1 MNDPSMSERTKG
13 SPGEVSENIDVL
25 TAKLFF
31 NAAFPVMQVVLD
43 DDPAMNARFRNVK
56 ATVQICARDGSPSK
70 EGGELYACHLVFDN
84 GKLTVVQAPAEKPDI
99 TLSFSSLA
107 KMNTMF
113 RGGAALPSIKG
124 FSKPGLL
131 IKIFSLLMS
140 LMIMM
145 PTSRPKDP
153 VKQRLKVKM
162 SLYMITRALST
173 YNKLGNPEMA
183 EWCSRQPDRIYQ
195 FIVDK
200 YNSKPGDEPEIACY
214 LRVKAGKSKSGHGVY
229 IRRSPFVMFHFSSVK
244 GALQVL
250 LKDVAFVEGVEKGCV
265 EVIGS
270 PEYAMNLN
278 DFMAVLQ
285 GMMT

>member
-1 MNDPSMSERTKG
+1 MNEQDL
-13 SPGEVSENIDVL
+13 I

-43 DDPAMNARFRNVK
+43 DDPAMKARFRNVQ
-56 ATVQICARDGSPSK
+56 ATVQICAT
-70 EGGELYACHLVFDN
+70 EGGELLACHLVFDK
-84 GKLTVVQAPAEKPDI
+84 GAFSVVQGPAQAPDI
-99 TLSFSSLA
+99 ILGFKSVA

-113 RGGAALPSIKG
+113 RGGVALPSIKG
-124 FSKPGLL
+124 FSKLGVL
-131 IKIFSLLMS
+131 IKVFRLLMS

-145 PTSRPKDP
+145 PNSRPKNP
-153 VKQRLKVKM
+153 VKQKLKVKM

-173 YNKLGNPEMA
+173 YNKLGNPEMV

-195 FIVDK
+195 FIVDRD
-200 YNSKPGDEPEIACY
+200 SDAVPASTTGDLGSQASPPVIACY
-214 LRVKAGKSKSGHGVY
+214 LRVKAGKSKSGHGIY
-229 IRRSPFVMFHFSSVK
+229 TRRSPFVLFHFPSVS
-244 GALQVL
+244 GAMKVL
-250 LKDVAFVEGVEKGCV
+250 LKDVAFVEGVEKGYV

>member
-1 MNDPSMSERTKG
+1 MNELD
-13 SPGEVSENIDVL
+13 II

-31 NAAFPVMQVVLD
+31 NAAFPVMQIVLD
-43 DDPAMNARFRNVK
+43 EDPVMNAKFRDVQ
-56 ATVQICARDGSPSK
+56 ATVQICAA
-70 EGGELYACHLVFDN
+70 EGDTLLACLLVFDN
-84 GKLTVVQAPAEKPDI
+84 GKLTVVQGQARSPDI
-99 TLSFSSLA
+99 TLKFNSVA

-113 RGGAALPSIKG
+113 RGGAALPAIKG
-124 FSKPGLL
+124 FLKLGLL
-131 IKIFSLLMS
+131 IKVFSLLMS

-145 PTSRPKDP
+145 PSNRPKDTA
-153 VKQRLKVKM
+153 KKRLKVKM

-183 EWCSRQPDRIYQ
+183 EWCRRQPDRIYQ
-195 FIVDK
+195 FVVDK
-200 YNSKPGDEPEIACY
+200 ENKQPGDEPEIACY

-229 IRRSPFVMFHFSSVK
+229 TRRSPFVLFHFSSVS
-244 GALQVL
+244 GALKVL

>member
-1 MNDPSMSERTKG
+1 MNDLDLM
-13 SPGEVSENIDVL
+13 

-43 DDPAMNARFRNVK
+43 DDPAMKARFRKVA
-56 ATVQICARDGSPSK
+56 ATVQICAK
-70 EGGELYACHLVFDN
+70 AEQGELACHLVFDH
-84 GKLTVVQAPAEKPDI
+84 GKLSVIQGAAPIPDI
-99 TLSFSSLA
+99 TLSFSSVA

-113 RGGAALPSIKG
+113 RGGAALPSIRG

-145 PTSRPKDP
+145 PSSRPKDP
-153 VKQRLKVKM
+153 VKQKLKVKM
-162 SLYMITRALST
+162 SLYMVTRALST
-173 YNKLGNPEMA
+173 YNKLGNPGMA
-183 EWCSRQPDRIYQ
+183 EWCRRQPDRIYQ
-195 FIVDK
+195 FIVD
-200 YNSKPGDEPEIACY
+200 SEQGTPPAIACY

-229 IRRSPFVMFHFSSVK
+229 TRRSPFVLFHFTSVA
-244 GALQVL
+244 GAMKVL
-250 LKDVAFVEGVEKGCV
+250 LKEVAFVEGVEKGCV

>member
-1 MNDPSMSERTKG
+1 MNEKDE
-13 SPGEVSENIDVL
+13 I

-43 DDPAMNARFRNVK
+43 DDPAMNAKFRNVK
-56 ATVQICARDGSPSK
+56 AVVQICAR
-70 EGGELYACHLVFDN
+70 EETLLACHLVFDC
-84 GKLTVVQAPAEKPDI
+84 GKLNVIQGPAEAPDI
-99 TLSFSSLA
+99 TLSFSSAA

-124 FSKPGLL
+124 FSRLGLL
-131 IKIFSLLMS
+131 LKIFSLLMS

-145 PTSRPKDP
+145 PSSRPKDP
-153 VKQRLKVKM
+153 AKQKLKVKM

-173 YNKLGNPEMA
+173 YNKLGNPQMA
-183 EWCSRQPDRIYQ
+183 EWCLRQPDRIYQ
-195 FIVDK
+195 FIVD
-200 YNSKPGDEPEIACY
+200 PEKSTAGITVSAGTPAIACY

-229 IRRSPFVMFHFSSVK
+229 TRRSPFVLFHFTSVS
-244 GALQVL
+244 GAMKVL

-265 EVIGS
+265 EVLGS

>member
-1 MNDPSMSERTKG
+1 MNEQ
-13 SPGEVSENIDVL
+13 EL
-25 TAKLFF
+25 TAQLFF

-43 DDPAMNARFRNVK
+43 DDPAMNAKFRDVA
-56 ATVQICARDGSPSK
+56 ATVQICAKNGN
-70 EGGELYACHLVFDN
+70 GLLACHLVFDH
-84 GKLTVVQAPAEKPDI
+84 GKLSVNQGPAQAPDI
-99 TLSFSSLA
+99 TLSFNSLV

-113 RGGAALPSIKG
+113 RGGAALPAIKG
-124 FSKPGLL
+124 FLKIGLL

-145 PTSRPKDP
+145 PSSRPKDP
-153 VKQRLKVKM
+153 ARQRLKVKM

-173 YNKLGNPEMA
+173 YNKLGNTEMA

-195 FIVDK
+195 FIVDGK
-200 YNSKPGDEPEIACY
+200 AGGEPDIACY

-229 IRRSPFVMFHFSSVK
+229 TRRSPFVLFHFFSVA
-244 GALQVL
+244 GALKVL
-250 LKDVAFVEGVEKGCV
+250 LKDVGFVEGVEKGCV

-285 GMMT
+285 GMLT

>member
-1 MNDPSMSERTKG
+1 MNEQ
-13 SPGEVSENIDVL
+13 EL

-43 DDPAMNARFRNVK
+43 DDPAMNAKFRDVA
-56 ATVQICARDGSPSK
+56 ATVQICAR
-70 EGGELYACHLVFDN
+70 EGNELFACHLIFDH
-84 GKLTVVQAPAEKPDI
+84 GKLSVIQGPAQAPDI
-99 TLSFSSLA
+99 TLSFNSLA

-124 FSKPGLL
+124 FSKLGLL

-145 PTSRPKDP
+145 PSSRHKDP

-173 YNKLGNPEMA
+173 YNKLGNPQMA
-183 EWCSRQPDRIYQ
+183 EWCRRQPDRIYQ
-195 FIVDK
+195 FIVDGD
-200 YNSKPGDEPEIACY
+200 SKAGGEPEIACY

-229 IRRSPFVMFHFSSVK
+229 TRRSPFVLFHFSNVA
-244 GALQVL
+244 GALKVL
-250 LKDVAFVEGVEKGCV
+250 LKDVGFVEGVEQGCV
-265 EVIGS
+265 EVVGS

-285 GMMT
+285 GMLT

>member
-1 MNDPSMSERTKG
+1 MNERD
-13 SPGEVSENIDVL
+13 EI

-43 DDPAMNARFRNVK
+43 DDPAMNARFRDVQ
-56 ATVQICARDGSPSK
+56 ATVQICAA
-70 EGGELYACHLVFDN
+70 EGDLLLACYLVFN
-84 GKLTVVQAPAEKPDI
+84 KGKLNVIQGPAPLPDI
-99 TLSFSSLA
+99 TLSFSSVA

-113 RGGAALPSIKG
+113 RGGAALPAIRG

-131 IKIFSLLMS
+131 IKVFSLLMS

-145 PTSRPKDP
+145 PSSRPKDP

-173 YNKLGNPEMA
+173 YNKLGNPEMV

-200 YNSKPGDEPEIACY
+200 ENSTQGAGAHDSTASHGNAEPEIACY
-214 LRVKAGKSKSGHGVY
+214 LRVKAGKSKSGHGIY
-229 IRRSPFVMFHFSSVK
+229 TRRSPFVLFHFASVG
-244 GALQVL
+244 GALKVL

>member
-1 MNDPSMSERTKG
+1 MNNQDIN
-13 SPGEVSENIDVL
+13 VI
-25 TAKLFF
+25 TAQLFF

-43 DDPAMNARFRNVK
+43 DDPAMNAKFKNVQ
-56 ATVQICARDGSPSK
+56 ATVQICAKDSGK
-70 EGGELYACHLVFDN
+70 LYACHLIFDK
-84 GKLTVVQAPAEKPDI
+84 GKLTIVQEAAKKPDI
-99 TLSFSSLA
+99 TLSFNSLA

-124 FSKPGLL
+124 FSKLGLL
-131 IKIFSLLMS
+131 LKVFSLLMS

-145 PTSRPKDP
+145 PSSRPKDP
-153 VKQRLKVKM
+153 IKQRLKVKM

-173 YNKLGNPEMA
+173 YNKLGNPEMS
-183 EWCSRQPDRIYQ
+183 EWCRRQPDRIYQ

-200 YNSKPGDEPEIACY
+200 ENAQPGDTPEIACY

-229 IRRSPFVMFHFSSVK
+229 TRRSPFVLFHFFSVA
-244 GALQVL
+244 GALKVL
-250 LKDVAFVEGVEKGCV
+250 LKEVAFVEGVEKGCV

>member
-1 MNDPSMSERTKG
+1 MNNQEHSAEIRKDRG
-13 SPGEVSENIDVL
+13 SSTDVM

-43 DDPAMNARFRNVK
+43 DDPAMNAKFRNVK
-56 ATVQICARDGSPSK
+56 ATVQICAK
-70 EGGELYACHLVFDN
+70 EDNELFACHLIFDY
-84 GKLTVVQAPAEKPDI
+84 GKFSVNQGPAQSPDI
-99 TLSFSSLA
+99 TLSFNSLA

-113 RGGAALPSIKG
+113 RGGAALPAVKG
-124 FSKPGLL
+124 LSKPVLL

-145 PTSRPKDP
+145 PSSRPKDP
-153 VKQRLKVKM
+153 ARQQLKVKM

-183 EWCSRQPDRIYQ
+183 EWCRRQPDRIYQ
-195 FIVDK
+195 FIVDGET
-200 YNSKPGDEPEIACY
+200 PAAPPVIACY

-229 IRRSPFVMFHFSSVK
+229 TRRSPFVMFHFASVE
-244 GALQVL
+244 GALKVL
-250 LKDVAFVEGVEKGCV
+250 LKDVGFVEGVEKGCV
-265 EVIGS
+265 QVVGS

-285 GMMT
+285 GMLT